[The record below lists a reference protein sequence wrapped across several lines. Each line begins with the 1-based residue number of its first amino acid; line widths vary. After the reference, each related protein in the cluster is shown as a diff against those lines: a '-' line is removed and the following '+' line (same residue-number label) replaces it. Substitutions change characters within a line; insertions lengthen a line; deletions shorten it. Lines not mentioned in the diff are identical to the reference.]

1 MTSTITFAAAV
12 PIGAWHAFIPHA
24 FESLA
29 NQGVE
34 LDVALLDASGDPRVV
49 EAAEKCPLDFAYR
62 RHGPDQGQSDAIDEG
77 WRKTDGSVV
86 FWLNGDDRL
95 TPGALKRVRDLFDCN
110 PDIDVVYG
118 QSDFIDGQGRRIG
131 QHDQTEEI
139 SDLLLRSNI
148 ISQPSCF
155 VRRTALDSIEGVNKS
170 LHYVMDWDL
179 WIRLYRNGARFL
191 HSDQTYS
198 EVYIGNDTKTGAV
211 SPDRLTEVFNL
222 VRRHAGY
229 WPALKSTVALAA
241 HTLQS
246 RRQQA

>member
-1 MTSTITFAAAV
+1 MTSTISFAAAV
-12 PIGAWHAFIPHA
+12 PIGAWHDFIPHA
-24 FESLA
+24 FASLA
-29 NQGVE
+29 SQDVE
-34 LDVALLDASGDPRVV
+34 LEVALLDASGDPRVA
-49 EAAEKCPLDFAYR
+49 EAAKCAQLAFAYR

-77 WRKTDGSVV
+77 WRKTTGSVV

-95 TPGALKRVRDLFDCN
+95 TPGALKQVKALFDN
-110 PDIDVVYG
+110 DPDLDVIYG
-118 QSDFIDGQGRRIG
+118 QSDFIDGQGCRIG
-131 QHDQTEEI
+131 RHDQTGEI

-155 VRRTALDSIEGVNKS
+155 VRRSALDSIQGVDKS

-191 HSDQTYS
+191 HTDQIYS
-198 EVYIGNDTKTGAV
+198 EVYIGRDTKTGAV
-211 SPDRLTEVFNL
+211 SPVRLAEVFNL

-229 WPALKSTVALAA
+229 WPALKSTAALAT